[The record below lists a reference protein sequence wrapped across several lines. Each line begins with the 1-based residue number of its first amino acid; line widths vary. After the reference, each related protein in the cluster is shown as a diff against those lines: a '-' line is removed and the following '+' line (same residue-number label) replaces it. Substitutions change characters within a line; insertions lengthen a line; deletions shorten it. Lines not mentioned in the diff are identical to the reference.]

1 MNIHKPIL
9 TFFASVALPALSSSF
24 SCASSAE
31 GQLFYVAPN
40 GSDTAAGTEAAPF
53 QSMDRAREAVRGFIA
68 VNSTSPQDITVYFQ
82 EGNYAVQQSVVFTEA
97 DSAPAGTRIE
107 YRACEDATVVFFGG
121 VSLPVSAF
129 QPLSAEDPRVESI
142 IDRNAHKHIRYA
154 PLKELGITDY
164 GKRSLHGF
172 RVGGGATPPMELF
185 INGRSMTPA
194 RWPNEGLAPMDD
206 SMPLEDRIIDA
217 GEDWTPSNKTGK
229 GGTFRVDF
237 DRLKHWTNAEDML
250 LDGLVANDW
259 SWQSHLIA
267 SMDAEQKTLT
277 LQDPA
282 PYTIKMTPRFYIE
295 NLLEE
300 IDMPGEY
307 FIDRQTGY
315 LYLYPP
321 AGMADDAF
329 LCVSTLKEPM
339 LSIEGASRLTF
350 HGITFDTGRE
360 AAISLNTGEANRFS
374 QLEVRNFTG
383 NAVKLAGRNNG
394 IVRSDI
400 HHIGGSG
407 VILEGGD
414 FDSLLPGG
422 NFVEDTTIH
431 HFARYDK
438 AYTPGVTLLGVGNRV
453 SHCEIYE
460 GPHGGITI
468 SGNDHLIEY
477 NILRD
482 LIKDFSD
489 FGAIYAAIGANPLRR
504 GTVIRRNLIYNL
516 GAPGRKWCIGIYSDW
531 FSQGFTIEENILY
544 RIGDD
549 PEMFEF
555 IGIVNSSGRYNK
567 VLNNIFIDC
576 PIPYERGYNM
586 SYGYKKNGKDV
597 KLLKSWRDI
606 FEDPEL
612 LGGIY
617 GIRYPELHRFFD
629 EDIWFPTTSY
639 FERNLIYNKDIP
651 FNEGYLPEH
660 FIVDRTSKG
669 WGKHEDLANARD
681 NWVTNEDPGFINPS
695 EMNLEL
701 EPHARAFDE
710 IPGFRNIPFSQIG
723 VRK

>member
-1 MNIHKPIL
+1 MNIHQPIL
-9 TFFASVALPALSSSF
+9 TFFATVVLCAMGSSF

-40 GSDTAAGTEAAPF
+40 GNDTAAGTEAAPF

-321 AGMADDAF
+321 AGMADDTI
-329 LCVSTLKEPM
+329 L
-339 LSIEGASRLTF
+339 
-350 HGITFDTGRE
+350 H
-360 AAISLNTGEANRFS
+360 SL
-374 QLEVRNFTG
+374 
-383 NAVKLAGRNNG
+383 
-394 IVRSDI
+394 
-400 HHIGGSG
+400 
-407 VILEGGD
+407 
-414 FDSLLPGG
+414 
-422 NFVEDTTIH
+422 
-431 HFARYDK
+431 FA
-438 AYTPGVTLLGVGNRV
+438 
-453 SHCEIYE
+453 
-460 GPHGGITI
+460 
-468 SGNDHLIEY
+468 
-477 NILRD
+477 
-482 LIKDFSD
+482 
-489 FGAIYAAIGANPLRR
+489 
-504 GTVIRRNLIYNL
+504 
-516 GAPGRKWCIGIYSDW
+516 
-531 FSQGFTIEENILY
+531 
-544 RIGDD
+544 
-549 PEMFEF
+549 
-555 IGIVNSSGRYNK
+555 
-567 VLNNIFIDC
+567 
-576 PIPYERGYNM
+576 
-586 SYGYKKNGKDV
+586 
-597 KLLKSWRDI
+597 
-606 FEDPEL
+606 
-612 LGGIY
+612 
-617 GIRYPELHRFFD
+617 
-629 EDIWFPTTSY
+629 
-639 FERNLIYNKDIP
+639 
-651 FNEGYLPEH
+651 
-660 FIVDRTSKG
+660 
-669 WGKHEDLANARD
+669 
-681 NWVTNEDPGFINPS
+681 
-695 EMNLEL
+695 
-701 EPHARAFDE
+701 
-710 IPGFRNIPFSQIG
+710 
-723 VRK
+723 